1 MSASFRARP
10 LIQSGQT
17 NRTEI
22 LNDNPL
28 DLLQAAVRG
37 AFCEVGEGVQPT
49 RLPTWASRQFGG
61 DAMLESASRDTSGVR
76 LELDTAATWIEV
88 RLTFTRTW
96 FSFVPFPPRPAV
108 VVVAVEDAEHVF
120 SFDEGDI
127 VHVDEFERTTREHG
141 GSSTVLAQLG
151 GDGTVRPVVVWLPH
165 NCSVELHDLRA
176 DADLSPSHRSGLRW
190 VHYGSSISHCL
201 EADTPLGVWPTI
213 AARARDLDLHNLGL
227 AGNALL
233 DGFAARTIRDLEA
246 DLITVKVG
254 INVVNS
260 GAFRRRTFV
269 SAVHSFLD
277 TIREGHPDTQ
287 LVVISPVSC
296 PVHEDKPGPTEWS
309 ATGQLLPTS
318 IPRRP
323 MDGQLTLSD
332 IRQLL
337 NSIVADRSESDRRL
351 GYLDGREL
359 FGAADVDHLPD
370 GLHPDPEGYALMGD
384 RMTHLMQEWLPR
396 SAR

>member
-1 MSASFRARP
+1 MRP
-10 LIQSGQT
+10 
-17 NRTEI
+17 
-22 LNDNPL
+22 
-28 DLLQAAVRG
+28 
-37 AFCEVGEGVQPT
+37 F
-49 RLPTWASRQFGG
+49 
-61 DAMLESASRDTSGVR
+61 
-76 LELDTAATWIEV
+76 
-88 RLTFTRTW
+88 
-96 FSFVPFPPRPAV
+96 
-108 VVVAVEDAEHVF
+108 
-120 SFDEGDI
+120 
-127 VHVDEFERTTREHG
+127 
-141 GSSTVLAQLG
+141 
-151 GDGTVRPVVVWLPH
+151 VVWLPH
-165 NCSVELHDLRA
+165 NCSVELHDVRA
-176 DADLSPSHRSGLRW
+176 DADLSPSQRSGLRW
-190 VHYGSSISHCL
+190 VHYGSRSAIAWRQTHLS
-201 EADTPLGVWPTI
+201 ASGRRSWP
-213 AARARDLDLHNLGL
+213 ARDLDLHNLGL

-337 NSIVADRSESDRRL
+337 NSIVADRSEGGGRL
-351 GYLDGREL
+351 SYLDGREL
-359 FGAADVDHLPD
+359 FSATTSTPCPTGFTRTRRA
-370 GLHPDPEGYALMGD
+370 
-384 RMTHLMQEWLPR
+384 TH
-396 SAR
+396 SSVTA